1 MIDYSRLEEI
11 EKFFELPH
19 DEAFKIA
26 DGSLEVMLSA
36 PHSVTQTRK
45 GVIKKSEKKTGVL
58 ALLLNED
65 TGCPSIVKTKNCGDD
80 ANFDAVSDYK
90 HELIDY
96 VLNNGVKLLID
107 LHELAPSRKVLID
120 MGTGKLKNVK
130 DTAIINRFLKAFGS
144 RGMCVQIDAPFS
156 ASNPNTV
163 SSSVARYC
171 NIPCVQ
177 LEINSRLLYPQFA
190 EYDFNGVYSAL
201 KEIITRI

>member
-1 MIDYSRLEEI
+1 M
-11 EKFFELPH
+11 
-19 DEAFKIA
+19 
-26 DGSLEVMLSA
+26 
-36 PHSVTQTRK
+36 
-45 GVIKKSEKKTGVL
+45 
-58 ALLLNED
+58 
-65 TGCPSIVKTKNCGDD
+65 
-80 ANFDAVSDYK
+80 
-90 HELIDY
+90 
-96 VLNNGVKLLID
+96 ID

-120 MGTGKLKNVK
+120 VGTGKLKNVK